1 MEHLERRLRRLEEK
15 GGIGG
20 KRCMVI
26 ITTLPPETDEEEESR
41 KCEEEEFVPGLGIY
55 VVFLGIGRAW
65 TEAELE
71 ELRKQLKAKHGKKEG
86 EPNHEQA

>member
-1 MEHLERRLRRLEEK
+1 MERLERRLRRLEERQ
-15 GGIGG
+15 GVGQE
-20 KRCMVI
+20 RCTVV

-55 VVFLGIGRAW
+55 ITFLGYGRSW

-71 ELRKQLKAKHGKKEG
+71 ELRKQLKAKYGKKEG